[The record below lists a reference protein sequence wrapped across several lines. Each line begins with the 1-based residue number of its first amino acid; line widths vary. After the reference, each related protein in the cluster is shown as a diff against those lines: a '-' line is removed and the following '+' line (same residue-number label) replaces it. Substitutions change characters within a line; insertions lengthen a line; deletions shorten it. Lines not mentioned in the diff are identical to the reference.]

1 MVYHQMIP
9 PDHQMFD
16 TVLVQADGNLSGP
29 AHLRASSLA
38 SFHHLVTNKHRPK
51 LQQLWDMT
59 TRLLSPQTSRQG
71 ASELLDELRALA
83 AQD

>member
-1 MVYHQMIP
+1 MSVY
-9 PDHQMFD
+9 DSEYHQMFD

-29 AHLRASSLA
+29 AHLTASSLA
-38 SFHHLVTNKHRPK
+38 SFHHLVTNNPNPK

-59 TRLLSPQTSRQG
+59 TRLLSPQTSRLG
-71 ASELLDELRALA
+71 AAELLDELRALA